1 MDMKQWAFNMLEKNP
16 NIANTPMA
24 KEMIEVLKSGDNSRG
39 EQMAN
44 NILQTY
50 GISKD
55 DAISQAKKFFGM

>member
-16 NIANTPMA
+16 NIANAPMA

-50 GISKD
+50 GITKD